1 MTNQSVASQE
11 NTKAAPGETTTYFGL
26 PVEVIARMPN
36 YSSIRYGNREF
47 VVESVD
53 LRKNLTLGRA
63 A

>member
-11 NTKAAPGETTTYFGL
+11 NTKAAPGETATYFGL
-26 PVEVIARMPN
+26 TVEVIARLPN
-36 YSSIRYGNREF
+36 YSSIRYGSREF

-53 LRKNLTLGRA
+53 LRTSFAIGRA

>member
-1 MTNQSVASQE
+1 MTNQSVASKE
-11 NTKAAPGETTTYFGL
+11 NPKAAPRETATYFGL

-36 YSSIRYGNREF
+36 YTSIRYGNREF

-53 LRKNLTLGRA
+53 LRTSLAMGRA

>member
-11 NTKAAPGETTTYFGL
+11 NTNAAPGKTTYFGL